1 MQKKSKSRAGCFKRL
16 AGASLLLL
24 LLLCGGVAI
33 VSLLTNRN
41 LPTEAL
47 TAEDLS
53 DLDKARIAEIYQ
65 LRQTLGHKAWSGW
78 GEADIPIIVYN
89 DAYVFL
95 IGYEDPP
102 AGWLK
107 VPQGDP
113 RGNAWEVVA
122 GESIEGYPVYRAP
135 LPENGQTP
143 QAFTVLVG
151 DRYAASLPTRPAMR
165 AKMAGEFRGMLPG
178 GISELLPYTVAADL
192 FLRNSEAYVGA
203 VLHEGFHAF
212 QGTQAP
218 EKFDA
223 ANWAT
228 IRQEGNY
235 PAEEE
240 TFREAWQAELELL
253 KAAVKAEGEEEVMEL
268 TGQFLAQRE
277 ARRTAAGLSAELI
290 DYERQLEWL
299 EGLAFYTELE
309 MLRLAYSHSEY
320 RPVEGMGGDPE
331 FDGYRTFE
339 TRWQQEVNQIALMAG
354 NEGNVRFYY
363 SGMAQAVL
371 LDRLRPGWKEEIF
384 AEEVFLEDLL
394 QEAVN

>member
-16 AGASLLLL
+16 MGASLLFL

-33 VSLLTNRN
+33 TSLLTNRN

-47 TAEDLS
+47 TAEGLS

-89 DAYVFL
+89 YAYVYL

-107 VPQGDP
+107 VPQREP
-113 RGNAWEVVA
+113 RGNAWEELP
-122 GESIEGYPVYRAP
+122 GESIEGYAVYRAL
-135 LPENGQTP
+135 LPETGQTP

-151 DRYAASLPTRPAMR
+151 ERYAASLPTRPAMR
-165 AKMAGEFRGMLPG
+165 AKMAEEFRGMLPD

-192 FLRNSEAYVGA
+192 FLRNSEAYVGG

-212 QGTQAP
+212 QGMQAP

-228 IRQEGNY
+228 IRHEGSY
-235 PAEEE
+235 PVEDEA
-240 TFREAWQAELELL
+240 FRDAWQAELNLL
-253 KAAVKAEGEEEVMEL
+253 KAAVQADDEKEAAEL
-268 TGQFLAQRE
+268 AGQFLAQRE
-277 ARRTAAGLSAELI
+277 ARRAAADLSAELI

-309 MLRLAYSHSEY
+309 MLRLAHSHSEY
-320 RPVEGMGGDPE
+320 RPVEGMGEDPE
-331 FDGYRTFE
+331 FDGYQTFE

-354 NEGNVRFYY
+354 NKGNVRFYY
-363 SGMAQAVL
+363 SGMAQGVL

-384 AEEVFLEDLL
+384 AEAIFLEDLL
-394 QEAVN
+394 QEALK